1 MKTLN
6 FTVNSEGNMSRHLMS
21 WRERAAAKTDSARKC
36 ILNIRFGLLMPL
48 LSIIFILFT
57 VGCTM
62 APKYTRPDAPIP
74 NHYPRQNHNER
85 SGVVENA
92 APPAWKAFFKDEIM
106 REVIELA
113 LVNNRDLRISML
125 NIERIRAQYR
135 IQRADLLPTVN
146 AASSATIQ
154 YLPADVSSTGESG
167 ISRQY
172 AASLGFSAFELDL
185 FGRIRSLSEQALQT
199 YYSAEEEAK
208 SAKISL
214 VAETAAMYLQLVADR
229 ENYDL
234 AMSTMLSWEK
244 KYDLIKC
251 KYEAGVASDLDL
263 SQAQSFLD
271 ESRVNLA
278 GTAIQVGQ
286 DENALALLIG
296 CPIPE
301 TLPKIRRLADVVPL
315 KDIPEGLPSALLERR
330 PDIRAAEHLLK
341 GANANIGAARAN
353 FFPSISLTGNLG
365 KLSMDYRTLFNASQG
380 SWLFMPQITVPIF
393 DVGRNMALL
402 DMSKTDRKI
411 AVARYEK
418 TIQNAFKEV
427 ADTLVTRAFI
437 GDRMAAQ
444 ESLVDSTLR
453 SYLHASSRYDAG
465 VSDYLNVLDAK
476 RSLFAAQIGLI
487 GARLSRESNAL
498 MLYKTLGGGWE

>member
-6 FTVNSEGNMSRHLMS
+6 YTVDSARNMSNDLNIYFKCT
-21 WRERAAAKTDSARKC
+21 AAKTESVRKF
-36 ILNIRFGLLMPL
+36 IRSIRFWILLPFLPVIVM
-48 LSIIFILFT
+48 LFA

-74 NHYPRQNHNER
+74 NHYPQQNHNEH
-85 SGVVENA
+85 SDVVANP

-154 YLPADVSSTGESG
+154 SLPADVSSTGERG
-167 ISRQY
+167 RSRQY
-172 AASLGFSAFELDL
+172 SASLGFSAFELDL

-208 SAKISL
+208 SARISL

-244 KYDLIKC
+244 KYDLIKY

-263 SQAQSFLD
+263 SQARSFLD

-278 GTAIQVGQ
+278 GIAIQVGQ

-315 KDIPEGLPSALLERR
+315 KDIPEGLPSTLLERR

-365 KLSMDYRTLFNASQG
+365 KLSMNYRTLFNASQD

-411 AVARYEK
+411 AVAQYEK

-427 ADTLVTRAFI
+427 ADTLVTREFI
-437 GDRMAAQ
+437 GERMAAQ
-444 ESLVDSTLR
+444 ESLVESTLQ
-453 SYLHASSRYDAG
+453 SHLHASSRYDAG

-476 RSLFAAQIGLI
+476 RSLYAAQIGLI
-487 GARLSRESNAL
+487 GALLSRESNAL